1 MNKKLVTISGIQY
14 ELDTED
20 PSYKKRITPEKS
32 IKEDTKKTWN
42 KTKEIAKFIASPEF
56 LKYITPG
63 VNTVAFVKDAST
75 NVKEAFQHLKA
86 GEYQQAAADAS
97 YATGNILSGVA
108 SLAPFSGLAVKPNPK
123 FKVGITNGAGQAV
136 DLTTVRSKSPVTFTG
151 EELLQHGKTRL
162 VRTLEDAEYREA
174 LQKAFPK
181 TWEEQLAPQLQE
193 LEKAG
198 LNIKTRPA
206 NPQAIMETT
215 RPFFVVGDKELNAS
229 SLRQMLAEQY
239 PGQNPEQVLRQTGAP
254 ESFIQ
259 RFMTGKPEITVSDDV
274 IQALQQQT
282 KLNQE
287 QMRKLFFHEGA
298 HASGVTANTYPQAS
312 NSLTTHNAKFKVK
325 PHSDYLVSHYL
336 YKDASPVA
344 YYLKPDEIRARAMSI
359 RRLHQ
364 ATGESYES
372 ILNNWSSG
380 KYRPDPNI
388 DDLIKYYDRES
399 LLNYLTNFLEDG
411 GKINYFDYFQ

>member
-1 MNKKLVTISGIQY
+1 MAKKIITISGIQY
-14 ELDTED
+14 EVDD
-20 PSYKKRITPEKS
+20 ANPNYKKRITPEPTLKS
-32 IKEDTKKTWN
+32 DAVN
-42 KTKEIAKFIASPEF
+42 AARRAKEIAKFIASPEF
-56 LKYITPG
+56 VKYMMPG
-63 VNTVAFVKDAST
+63 VNTVAFAQDAST
-75 NVKEAFQHLKA
+75 NVNEAFQHLKA

-97 YATGNILSGVA
+97 YTIGNILSGAA

-123 FKVGITNGAGQAV
+123 FKVGITKSPGASV
-136 DLTTVRSKSPVTFTG
+136 DLTTPGPDSPVTFTG
-151 EELLQHGKTRL
+151 DELLDQGKTRL
-162 VRTLEDAEYREA
+162 WRTLNDAEYQEA

-181 TWEEQLAPQLQE
+181 SWKEHLNNQL
-193 LEKAG
+193 
-198 LNIKTRPA
+198 
-206 NPQAIMETT
+206 
-215 RPFFVVGDKELNAS
+215 KELNKTRLDLITLPDQPNIMQTNRPNFKLPGGYQCSAS
-229 SLRQMLAEQY
+229 ELESLLRTQY
-239 PGQNPEQVLRQTGAP
+239 PKFDPVDVLKAWGVPNDFINQFVNGNPVILLN
-254 ESFIQ
+254 
-259 RFMTGKPEITVSDDV
+259 DDV
-274 IQALQQQT
+274 LAAIGKQT

-298 HASGVTANTYPQAS
+298 HATGVTAQPNYTNHITNHNRQFPVKARDS
-312 NSLTTHNAKFKVK
+312 N
-325 PHSDYLVSHYL
+325 VS
-336 YKDASPVA
+336 K
-344 YYLKPDEIRARAMSI
+344 YYLEDDEIRARAMSI

>member
-1 MNKKLVTISGIQY
+1 MAKKIITISGIQY
-14 ELDTED
+14 EVDD
-20 PSYKKRITPEKS
+20 ANPNYKKRITPEPTLKS
-32 IKEDTKKTWN
+32 DAVN
-42 KTKEIAKFIASPEF
+42 AARRAKEIAKFIASPEF
-56 LKYITPG
+56 VKYMMPG
-63 VNTVAFVKDAST
+63 VNTVAFAQDAST
-75 NVKEAFQHLKA
+75 NVNEAFQHLKA

-97 YATGNILSGVA
+97 YTIGNILSGAA

-123 FKVGITNGAGQAV
+123 FKVGITKSPGASV
-136 DLTTVRSKSPVTFTG
+136 DLTTPGPDSPVTFTG
-151 EELLQHGKTRL
+151 DELLDQGKTRL
-162 VRTLEDAEYREA
+162 LRTLNDAEYQEA

-181 TWEEQLAPQLQE
+181 SWKEHLNNQL
-193 LEKAG
+193 
-198 LNIKTRPA
+198 
-206 NPQAIMETT
+206 
-215 RPFFVVGDKELNAS
+215 KELNKTRLDLITLPDQPNIMQTNRPNFKLPGGYQCSAS
-229 SLRQMLAEQY
+229 ELESLLRTQY
-239 PGQNPEQVLRQTGAP
+239 PKFDPVDVLKAWGVPNDFINQFVNGNPVILLN
-254 ESFIQ
+254 
-259 RFMTGKPEITVSDDV
+259 DDV
-274 IQALQQQT
+274 LAAIGKQT

-298 HASGVTANTYPQAS
+298 HATGVTAQPNYTNHITNHNRQFPVKAKDS
-312 NSLTTHNAKFKVK
+312 N
-325 PHSDYLVSHYL
+325 VS
-336 YKDASPVA
+336 K
-344 YYLKPDEIRARAMSI
+344 YYLEDDEIRARAMSI

>member
-1 MNKKLVTISGIQY
+1 MAKKIITISGIQY
-14 ELDTED
+14 EVDD
-20 PSYKKRITPEKS
+20 ANPNYKKRITPEPTLKS
-32 IKEDTKKTWN
+32 DAVN
-42 KTKEIAKFIASPEF
+42 AARRAKEIAKFIASPEF
-56 LKYITPG
+56 VKYMMPG
-63 VNTVAFVKDAST
+63 VNTVAFAQDAST
-75 NVKEAFQHLKA
+75 NVNEAFQHLKA

-97 YATGNILSGVA
+97 YTIGNILSGAA

-123 FKVGITNGAGQAV
+123 FKVGITKSPGASV
-136 DLTTVRSKSPVTFTG
+136 DLTTPGPDSPVTFTG
-151 EELLQHGKTRL
+151 DELLDQGKTRL
-162 VRTLEDAEYREA
+162 WRTLNDAEYQEA

-181 TWEEQLAPQLQE
+181 SWKEHLNNQL
-193 LEKAG
+193 
-198 LNIKTRPA
+198 
-206 NPQAIMETT
+206 
-215 RPFFVVGDKELNAS
+215 KELNKTRLDLITLPDQPNIMQTNRPNFKLPGGYQCSAS
-229 SLRQMLAEQY
+229 ELESLLRTQY
-239 PGQNPEQVLRQTGAP
+239 PKFDPVDVLKAWGVPNDFINQFVNGNPVILLN
-254 ESFIQ
+254 
-259 RFMTGKPEITVSDDV
+259 DDV
-274 IQALQQQT
+274 LAAIGKQT

-298 HASGVTANTYPQAS
+298 HATGVTAQPNYTNHITNHNRRFPVKAKDS
-312 NSLTTHNAKFKVK
+312 NISK
-325 PHSDYLVSHYL
+325 
-336 YKDASPVA
+336 
-344 YYLKPDEIRARAMSI
+344 YYLEDDEIRARAMSI

>member
-1 MNKKLVTISGIQY
+1 MAKKIITISGIQY
-14 ELDTED
+14 EVDD
-20 PSYKKRITPEKS
+20 ANPNYKKRITPEPTLKS
-32 IKEDTKKTWN
+32 DAVNAARKA
-42 KTKEIAKFIASPEF
+42 KEIAKFIASPEF
-56 LKYITPG
+56 VKYMMPG
-63 VNTVAFVKDAST
+63 VNTVAFAQDAST
-75 NVKEAFQHLKA
+75 NVNEAFQHLKA

-97 YATGNILSGVA
+97 YTIGNILSGAA

-123 FKVGITNGAGQAV
+123 FKVGITKSPGASV
-136 DLTTVRSKSPVTFTG
+136 DLTTPGPDSSVTFTG
-151 EELLQHGKTRL
+151 DELLDQGKTRL
-162 VRTLEDAEYREA
+162 WRTLNDAEYQEA

-181 TWEEQLAPQLQE
+181 SWKEHLNNQL
-193 LEKAG
+193 
-198 LNIKTRPA
+198 
-206 NPQAIMETT
+206 
-215 RPFFVVGDKELNAS
+215 KELNKTRLDLITLPDQPNIMQTNRPNFKLPGGYQCSAS
-229 SLRQMLAEQY
+229 ELESLLRTQY
-239 PGQNPEQVLRQTGAP
+239 PQFDPVDVLKAWGVPNDFINQFVNGNPVILLN
-254 ESFIQ
+254 
-259 RFMTGKPEITVSDDV
+259 DDV
-274 IQALQQQT
+274 LAAIGKQT

-298 HASGVTANTYPQAS
+298 HATGVTAQPNYTNHITNHNRQFPVKAKDS
-312 NSLTTHNAKFKVK
+312 N
-325 PHSDYLVSHYL
+325 VS
-336 YKDASPVA
+336 K
-344 YYLKPDEIRARAMSI
+344 YYLEDDEIRARAMSI

>member
-1 MNKKLVTISGIQY
+1 MAKKIITISGIQY
-14 ELDTED
+14 EVDD
-20 PSYKKRITPEKS
+20 ANPNYKKRITPEPTLKS
-32 IKEDTKKTWN
+32 DAVNAARKA
-42 KTKEIAKFIASPEF
+42 KEIAKFIASPEF
-56 LKYITPG
+56 VKYMMPG
-63 VNTVAFVKDAST
+63 VNTVAFAQDAST
-75 NVKEAFQHLKA
+75 NVNEAFQHLKA

-97 YATGNILSGVA
+97 YTIGNILSGAA

-123 FKVGITNGAGQAV
+123 FKVGITKSPGASV
-136 DLTTVRSKSPVTFTG
+136 DLTTPGPDSPVTFTG
-151 EELLQHGKTRL
+151 DELLDQGKTRL
-162 VRTLEDAEYREA
+162 WRTLNDAEYQEA

-181 TWEEQLAPQLQE
+181 SWKEHLNNQL
-193 LEKAG
+193 
-198 LNIKTRPA
+198 
-206 NPQAIMETT
+206 
-215 RPFFVVGDKELNAS
+215 KELNKTRLDLITLPDQPNIMQTNRPNFKLPGGYQCSAS
-229 SLRQMLAEQY
+229 ELESLLRTQY
-239 PGQNPEQVLRQTGAP
+239 PQFDPVDVLKAWGVPNDFINQFVNGNPVILLN
-254 ESFIQ
+254 
-259 RFMTGKPEITVSDDV
+259 DDV
-274 IQALQQQT
+274 LAAIGKQT

-298 HASGVTANTYPQAS
+298 HATGVTAQPNYTNHITNHNRQFPVKAKDS
-312 NSLTTHNAKFKVK
+312 N
-325 PHSDYLVSHYL
+325 VS
-336 YKDASPVA
+336 K
-344 YYLKPDEIRARAMSI
+344 YYLEDDEIRARAMSI